1 MIRQHPSRLI
11 LLSCLLATQ
20 SAHASRDTDVH
31 ECTATAGALPG
42 NAESRQ
48 PIRISGDIEEYLKDI
63 SYGEDDD
70 GAWTQPSEETIESF
84 QQALHALITGDMD
97 QAMAQASAIDFQII
111 EYTDPARGTF
121 LVLRDTPDRGNQS
134 AGGTYVWNPRAAWP
148 VVVEVPH
155 PSHDSATDKQGIEL
169 FIDAQASV
177 LLLSGT
183 HRNSHHAAS
192 TCSSGSSDYRRSDA
206 AHAVTHLFH
215 AAHVQTE
222 ESLSEPVY
230 LQLHGFGSK
239 AYKRL
244 KEQCDHDA
252 PKPDAELL
260 INLSEGVRGGG
271 KLHGAVSEKGG
282 SKDGSQGGS
291 GDELVQVLAD
301 TVNQDG
307 TIKAC
312 LYNDDTEIYG
322 GTLNVQGRYTNGSPD
337 PCRRPARQSSGRF
350 IHVEQSYN
358 TRHEERTLLNRL
370 IAEAL
375 DSYFD

>member
-1 MIRQHPSRLI
+1 MIRQHSSRLI
-11 LLSCLLATQ
+11 LLSCLLAAQ
-20 SAHASRDTDVH
+20 SAHASRHTDVH

-42 NAESRQ
+42 NAESPQ

-70 GAWTQPSEETIESF
+70 GAWTQPAEETIESF
-84 QQALHALITGDMD
+84 QQALHALITGDVD
-97 QAMAQASAIDFQII
+97 QAMARASAIKFQLI

-121 LVLRDTPDRGNQS
+121 LVLRDTPTRGNLS

-148 VVVEVPH
+148 VVIEVPH

-169 FIDAQASV
+169 FLDAKASV

-206 AHAVTHLFH
+206 AHAVSHLFH

-230 LQLHGFGSK
+230 LQLHGFGDK

-244 KEQCDHDA
+244 KKQCDHDA
-252 PKPDAELL
+252 AKPDPELL
-260 INLSEGVRGGG
+260 INLSEGVREGG
-271 KLHGAVSEKGG
+271 KLHGAASKGG
-282 SKDGSQGGS
+282 SGN
-291 GDELVQVLAD
+291 ELIQVLAD

-312 LYNDDTEIYG
+312 LYGDDTETYG
-322 GTLNVQGRYTNGSPD
+322 GTLNVQGRYTNGSSD

-370 IAEAL
+370 ITEAL